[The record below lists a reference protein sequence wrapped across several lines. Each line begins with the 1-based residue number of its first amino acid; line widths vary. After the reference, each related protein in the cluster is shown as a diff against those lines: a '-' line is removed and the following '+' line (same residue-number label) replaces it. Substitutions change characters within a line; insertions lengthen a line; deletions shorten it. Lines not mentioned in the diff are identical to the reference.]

1 MPSGSSV
8 PSNASDNSMKPR
20 HLPGALLL
28 LVAVTAPAAAQQA
41 PSSPYLR
48 VDPERILIKEATSG
62 QPCGE
67 CHKQETEVW
76 KGTKHATGFE
86 SMHRSDAGKE
96 IMGAL
101 GFRTAKRQEA
111 LCMRCHYTVGT
122 EKTAVAG
129 VSCESCHGAG
139 KEWINVHNKF
149 SGGAK
154 SKADETPAATEARLG
169 AARAAG
175 MLTPSMD
182 LYGVAA
188 NCFDCHTA
196 PVERLVN
203 DSPHNSGSPKFDLV
217 ERMGKIRHNFLGG
230 GANREMTRERKR
242 VVFVVGRMLAYEYA
256 IRGMAYATVDG
267 TYAKSKSKAVKRA
280 FDQLQ
285 EIAGAVRIPAV
296 DAALAAG
303 QKAKLTVNNNADLL
317 AAAEQ
322 IRAAGQRFASG
333 NNGATLAAID
343 AVISGEPV
351 NTAAAPDPTPAAP
364 EKAGPAPARGG
375 GSSGGGGTAT
385 GGGAGGGGAP
395 ANVPAPSGGATKAP
409 AAGGTTPS
417 NAAATNVSLPG
428 DIRSRPAWF
437 NAAGRS
443 GYADEECAKC
453 HKRATAWLDDDKH
466 QDTGARRL
474 LGSDA
479 KAQRIAIAYGIGVD
493 GMKKAA
499 NICMGCHATVDES
512 RKSAPPKEP
521 GLSCETCHG
530 AASKYFE
537 DHQEGGNPQKGMRA
551 LKQAADRAQLC
562 ASCHR
567 ISDERLLAAGHSS
580 GEKFEIAERM
590 KKIEH
595 WPDSKVDGRRKTRGA
610 SYVAVDDGALRAAFA
625 AVAQSRPIPKVT
637 VVAASAPAQQQAQ
650 QQAPGP
656 QNNPTN
662 PGTNPQGNTGQG
674 ATPQPNQ
681 QQQGAAPPAP
691 DPSQT
696 NIEPAP
702 RPRPRRLGPPP
713 VPPSV
718 PAARSTAHVTLS
730 LDPLPSADKLTVEE
744 ILLIIKKRLDKV
756 DAAVSGRKN

>member
-1 MPSGSSV
+1 MHSEASVNSNSS
-8 PSNASDNSMKPR
+8 DQYMKPR
-20 HLPGALLL
+20 RLLGALLL
-28 LVAVTAPAAAQQA
+28 LVALTNPAAAQQA

-48 VDPERILIKEATSG
+48 VDPERILVKDATSG

-67 CHKQETEVW
+67 CHKQETEAW
-76 KGTKHATGFE
+76 RETKHAKGFE
-86 SMHRSDAGKE
+86 SMHRTDAAKE
-96 IMGAL
+96 YMNSL

-129 VSCESCHGAG
+129 VSCESCHGAA
-139 KEWINVHNKF
+139 KDWVNVHNKF
-149 SGGAK
+149 VGGAK

-203 DSPHNSGSPKFDLV
+203 ESQHNGGSPKFDLV

-230 GANREMTRERKR
+230 GANRETSRERKR

-256 IRGMAYATVDG
+256 IRGMAYATGDG

-285 EIAGAVRIPAV
+285 EISGAARIPAV

-333 NNGATLAAID
+333 NNGSTLAALD
-343 AVISGEPV
+343 AVISGEPANV
-351 NTAAAPDPTPAAP
+351 ATAPDLVPSAP
-364 EKAGPAPARGG
+364 EKSVPAPARGG
-375 GSSGGGGTAT
+375 AAPGSGGTAAGGGSAT
-385 GGGAGGGGAP
+385 GGGVAPNTPASAGGASK
-395 ANVPAPSGGATKAP
+395 APSGGGSA
-409 AAGGTTPS
+409 PS
-417 NAAATNVSLPG
+417 NAATATHASLPG

-437 NAAGRS
+437 SAAGRS
-443 GYADEECAKC
+443 GYADEECSKC
-453 HKRATAWLDDDKH
+453 HKRATAWLEDDKH

-512 RKSAPPKEP
+512 RKSAPPREN

-551 LKQAADRAQLC
+551 LKQAADRAQVC
-562 ASCHR
+562 AGCHR

-595 WPDSKVDGRRKTRGA
+595 WPDTKAEKGRKGA
-610 SYVAVDDGALRAAFA
+610 AYPAIADAALRAAFA
-625 AVAQSRPIPKVT
+625 TIAQSRPIPRVS
-637 VVAASAPAQQQAQ
+637 VVAGPAPSPQQQQAQ
-650 QQAPGP
+650 PSPGNTTQPNATVNP
-656 QNNPTN
+656 QVTPTN
-662 PGTNPQGNTGQG
+662 P
-674 ATPQPNQ
+674 
-681 QQQGAAPPAP
+681 QQGAAPQPPP
-691 DPSQT
+691 DPSQS
-696 NIEPAP
+696 IAEPAP
-702 RPRPRRLGPPP
+702 RPRARRLGPPP
-713 VPPSV
+713 APPSV

-730 LDPLPSADKLTVEE
+730 LDPLPSTDKLTVEE
-744 ILLIIKKRLDKV
+744 MLLLIKKRLDKV

>member
-1 MPSGSSV
+1 MVLSV
-8 PSNASDNSMKPR
+8 AR
-20 HLPGALLL
+20 IAV
-28 LVAVTAPAAAQQA
+28 LVVAMTGTAFAQAPA
-41 PSSPYLR
+41 SPYLR
-48 VDPERILIKEATSG
+48 VDPERILVKDATSG

-67 CHKQETEVW
+67 CHKQETEAW
-76 KGTKHATGFE
+76 RETKHAKGFE
-86 SMHRSDAGKE
+86 TMHRTDAAKE
-96 IMGAL
+96 YMNSL

-129 VSCESCHGAG
+129 VSCESCHGAA
-139 KEWINVHNKF
+139 KEWVNVHNKF
-149 SGGAK
+149 AGGAR

-203 DSPHNSGSPKFDLV
+203 ESQHNGGSPKFDLV

-230 GANREMTRERKR
+230 GANREMSKERKR

-267 TYAKSKSKAVKRA
+267 TYSKSKSKAVKRA

-317 AAAEQ
+317 AAADQ
-322 IRAAGQRFASG
+322 IRAAGQRFATG
-333 NNGATLAAID
+333 NTGSTLAAID
-343 AVISGEPV
+343 GVISGEPV
-351 NTAAAPDPTPAAP
+351 NVAAAPEPTPAAP
-364 EKAGPAPARGG
+364 EKSAGAPARGG
-375 GSSGGGGTAT
+375 GAATSGGTTAGGGRAT
-385 GGGAGGGGAP
+385 GGAAAPNTPVASGGVSKAAAGGGVA
-395 ANVPAPSGGATKAP
+395 
-409 AAGGTTPS
+409 PS
-417 NAAATNVSLPG
+417 NAGAVTHAALPG
-428 DIRSRPAWF
+428 DIKSRPAWF
-437 NAAGRS
+437 SAAGRS
-443 GYADEECAKC
+443 GYADEECSKC
-453 HKRATAWLDDDKH
+453 HKRATAWLEDDKH

-512 RKSAPPKEP
+512 RKSAPPKEN

-551 LKQAADRAQLC
+551 LKQATDRAQVC
-562 ASCHR
+562 AGCHR

-595 WPDSKVDGRRKTRGA
+595 WPDTKAEKGRKGA
-610 SYVAVDDGALRAAFA
+610 AYPAVNDAVLRAAFA
-625 AVAQSRPIPKVT
+625 TIAQSRPIPKVT
-637 VVAASAPAQQQAQ
+637 VVAGPAGASAPAQQQSQPA
-650 QQAPGP
+650 P
-656 QNNPTN
+656 QN
-662 PGTNPQGNTGQG
+662 
-674 ATPQPNQ
+674 AQPNSPANPAAPPVTP
-681 QQQGAAPPAP
+681 QQGAQAQVVPQTADQPQVTPETPRRAPV
-691 DPSQT
+691 
-696 NIEPAP
+696 
-702 RPRPRRLGPPP
+702 RRLGPPP
-713 VPPSV
+713 IPPSV
-718 PAARSTAHVTLS
+718 PAMRGTANVTLS
-730 LDPLPSADKLTVEE
+730 LDPLPSTDKLTVEE
-744 ILLIIKKRLDKV
+744 MLLLIKKRLDKV